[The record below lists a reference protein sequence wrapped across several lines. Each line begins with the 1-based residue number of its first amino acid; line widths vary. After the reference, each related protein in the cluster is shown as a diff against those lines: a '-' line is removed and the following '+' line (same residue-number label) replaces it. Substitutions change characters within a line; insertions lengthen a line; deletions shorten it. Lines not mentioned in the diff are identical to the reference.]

1 MDKKFMDVKM
11 SILEEIKKMPPNT
24 KLPSERVFVD
34 VFQFSRPTIQKA
46 LTELEHEGV
55 IYRIPRQGSFT
66 SDHKL
71 HKSLTKLESFTN
83 ELMSSGDSPST
94 KLLSFEIVPA
104 DEIIASKLKIPIG
117 SEVYNFVRLRLK
129 NGVPIILDNSYFSS
143 FAVENITCD
152 VLIKSIYEFIETVKK
167 LKIHM
172 SHQIIDAVLPD
183 EFVYRNLNLPQNQPV
198 VLIDMVCY
206 LSDGR
211 AFEYS
216 ISYKNPK
223 KYLLE
228 MNSYR

>member
-11 SILEEIKKMPPNT
+11 RILEEIKKMPPNT

-34 VFQFSRPTIQKA
+34 LFHFSRPTIQKA
-46 LTELEHEGV
+46 LTELENDGV
-55 IYRIPRQGSFT
+55 IYRVPRQGSFT
-66 SDHKL
+66 ADHKL
-71 HKSLTKLESFTN
+71 HKSLNKLESFSH
-83 ELMSSGDSPST
+83 ELASAGDVPST
-94 KLLSFEIVPA
+94 RLLSFEIVKA
-104 DEIIASKLKIPIG
+104 DEKIASKLGIPVG
-117 SEVYNFVRLRLK
+117 EEVYNFVRLRLK
-129 NGVPIILDNSYFSS
+129 NGIPIIMDNSYFCS

-152 VLIKSIYEFIETVKK
+152 VLTRSIYDYIENVKK

-183 EFVYRNLNLPQNQPV
+183 EFIYRNLNLPNDQPV
-198 VLIDMVCY
+198 IVIDMVCY

-228 MNSYR
+228 IKSYR